1 MQALKQ
7 TWVKTTKAQKEA
19 WMMAEYG
26 RYEDSGKS
34 RSHVYNEIRG
44 SYWASMYLQ
53 SGGEDVSNATAD
65 KIVNSFV
72 FSTFREQ
79 NPKMWTSLKPKL
91 IEAMT
96 KIDREDL
103 ANLIRTATK

>member
-1 MQALKQ
+1 MKNLKQ

-26 RYEDSGKS
+26 SYEDSGKS
-34 RSHVYNEIRG
+34 RRHVYNDIRG

-53 SGGEDVSNATAD
+53 SGGEEVSNAIAD

-72 FSTFREQ
+72 FSTFKEQ
-79 NPKMWTSLKPKL
+79 NPKMWASLKPKL
-91 IEAMT
+91 IEALT
-96 KIDREDL
+96 KIAREDL
-103 ANLIRTATK
+103 ASLIEANSK